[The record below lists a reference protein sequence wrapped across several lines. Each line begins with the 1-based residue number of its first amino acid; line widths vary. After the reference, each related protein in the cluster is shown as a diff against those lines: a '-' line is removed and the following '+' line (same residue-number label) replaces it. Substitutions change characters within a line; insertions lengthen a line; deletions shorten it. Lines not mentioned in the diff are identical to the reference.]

1 MSRLK
6 KFIQNALILAL
17 ASFIMRTVSVV
28 FNAYISNRIG
38 AVGMGLFSLIMSAY
52 AFAVTLSTSGI
63 NLAVTR
69 LVSEE
74 LATGN
79 GRGAVSAMRRCIL
92 YALFF
97 GTLSGTLLYFLSGY
111 VSRELLCD
119 ERTRMSLM
127 ALSISLP
134 FIALSNVLSG
144 YFTAVRRIYKSA
156 AANMAEQCVKI
167 CIILVSLHFLAPRGV
182 EYACLALVIGS
193 SMSEGLSFSYLF
205 VLYLFDR
212 RKHINNDGAKSESG
226 LTKRML
232 GISLPIA
239 FSAYLRSG
247 LTTAEHVLIPRGLRS
262 YGADLEGSLALYG
275 VIHGMV
281 FPLVLFPA
289 AFCTTFA
296 SLIVPELSELRAK
309 CKCIKESKHI
319 KYIVSR
325 SIKFDLLFAICVSG
339 ILIAFSKELGMLVYN
354 NATAGKYICTFG
366 ILVPVMYLDTAVDG
380 MLKGLGEQ
388 MASMRYNIIDA
399 AISVLLVYLLVPRLG
414 VDGYVV
420 CVFTAEIVNAALSLN
435 RLLKVTGVKFRVFE
449 YAALPSLCALGA
461 MSISSLIVRALN
473 ISDITKLALG
483 IVCLVIMYILFV
495 CTLRAISEDDRKW
508 IRSIARS

>member
-1 MSRLK
+1 
-6 KFIQNALILAL
+6 
-17 ASFIMRTVSVV
+17 MRTVSVI

-52 AFAVTLSTSGI
+52 TFAVTLATSGI

-74 LATGN
+74 LAYGN
-79 GRGAVSAMRRCIL
+79 FKGAVAAMRRCIY

-97 GTLSGTLLYFLSGY
+97 GTLSGVLLYFLSGY
-111 VSRELLCD
+111 ISSELLCD
-119 ERTRMSLM
+119 MRTKMSLM
-127 ALSISLP
+127 ALSFSLP

-156 AANMAEQCVKI
+156 AASMIEQCVKI
-167 CIILVSLHFLAPRGV
+167 SIILVSLYFLAPRGV

-193 SMSEGLSFSYLF
+193 SVSEGFSFTYLMA
-205 VLYLFDR
+205 LYLLDK
-212 RKHINNDGAKSESG
+212 RKHINAKKGENKKG
-226 LTKRML
+226 LTKSML
-232 GISLPIA
+232 NISLPIA

-247 LTTAEHVLIPRGLRS
+247 LTTAEHVLIPRGLRK

-281 FPLVLFPA
+281 FPLVLFLA

-296 SLIVPELSELRAK
+296 SLIVPELSELK
-309 CKCIKESKHI
+309 TKYKSIKESKNI

-325 SIKFDLLFAICVSG
+325 SIKLDLIFAICVSG
-339 ILIAFSKELGMLVYN
+339 ILIAFSNKLGMLIYN

-399 AISVLLVYLLVPRLG
+399 FISVILVMLLVPRLG
-414 VDGYVV
+414 VDGYVI
-420 CVFTAEIVNAALSLN
+420 CVFTAEIVNAALSLH
-435 RLLKVTGVKFRVFE
+435 RLIKVTGIKFRVFE
-449 YAALPSLCALGA
+449 YAASPSLCALGA
-461 MSISSLIVRALN
+461 MSMSCIIVRFVPVSGA
-473 ISDITKLALG
+473 ISLALG
-483 IVCLVIMYILFV
+483 IFCLILIYIML
-495 CTLRAISEDDRKW
+495 
-508 IRSIARS
+508 SIALGVISRDDIRWILSIKSS